1 MHPKGKMPLE
11 VHFLWAKQEENS
23 EKLKSVNTFIDKL
36 KKYNNLPKIKKNE
49 PGRIPNSFK
58 CNSIFNFF

>member
-23 EKLKSVNTFIDKL
+23 EKFKSVNTFIDKL
-36 KKYNNLPKIKKNE
+36 KKYICYCNN
-49 PGRIPNSFK
+49 
-58 CNSIFNFF
+58 